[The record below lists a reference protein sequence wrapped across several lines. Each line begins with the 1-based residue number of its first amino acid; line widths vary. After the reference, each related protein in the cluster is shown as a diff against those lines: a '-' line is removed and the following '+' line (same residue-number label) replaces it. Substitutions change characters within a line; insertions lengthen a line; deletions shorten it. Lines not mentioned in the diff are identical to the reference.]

1 MPCSVVF
8 GTYVRLTLILLRSIQ
23 HAVCNFQCFFVG
35 LNLPSDIKHGR
46 NGIGL
51 GSLACHSILRIVFN
65 SFLWPLAK
73 NQSYFFGILRIRV
86 MPFLFS

>member
-1 MPCSVVF
+1 MPCSMVFF

-46 NGIGL
+46 NSASDLVVLHVTAYFGL
-51 GSLACHSILRIVFN
+51 SLTVFCGHWPLRI
-65 SFLWPLAK
+65 S
-73 NQSYFFGILRIRV
+73 RISLE
-86 MPFLFS
+86 FYE